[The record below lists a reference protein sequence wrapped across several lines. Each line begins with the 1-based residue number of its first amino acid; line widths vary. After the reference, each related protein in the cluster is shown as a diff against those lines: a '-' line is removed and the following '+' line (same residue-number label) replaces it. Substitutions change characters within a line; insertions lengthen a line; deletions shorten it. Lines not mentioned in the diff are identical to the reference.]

1 MGDVTTIKISKKTR
15 DALAELGSKKE
26 TYEDVIRRL
35 IESFKKHVRE
45 R

>member
-1 MGDVTTIKISKKTR
+1 MGDVTTIKLSKKTR

-26 TYEDVIRRL
+26 TYEDVIEKL
-35 IESFKKHVRE
+35 IEFYLKRVRA

>member
-1 MGDVTTIKISKKTR
+1 MGDVTTIKLRKKTR

-26 TYEDVIRRL
+26 TYEDVIRKL
-35 IESFKKHVRE
+35 IDFYQKRGGG